1 MGLSKIKEANVLLKL
16 MKRISWKAI
25 AGSILFIVIQVFSE
39 LNLPNMT
46 SNIINR
52 GIATGD
58 VQFIWRTGG
67 VMLLLT
73 LVTILAAICG
83 VYISARESQKV
94 GMQLRSEIY
103 TKVMSLSKDKIDEVG
118 QASLIT
124 RSTNDVEQIQ
134 FILML
139 MLRMMMFAPIMGI
152 GAAVLSYTLSPDL
165 ARIFFISVPV
175 LIVLLAVIMG
185 SAVPIFRKMQEK
197 TDRLNLIFRE
207 GLTGVRVIR
216 AFNKSKYEE
225 EGFEVANDDY
235 MRNNVKAMTITS
247 LLMPVLTLVLSGTNI
262 AIILTGGEYIAIGSM
277 PVGNLVAFINY
288 SAMLLFSFMMLSM
301 MLTMLPQAQVSAA
314 RINEVLELESTIVD
328 GTERFAGN
336 NIKDEDMQLRF
347 ENVTYQFPAAERPV
361 LQGLDFEMKKG
372 QTLAIIGGTGSGKST
387 VANLIMR
394 FYDASQGAV
403 YLNGKNLRNLTQ
415 HDVRERVSYVP
426 QKANL
431 FSGTIR
437 SNMLDGKENATDE
450 EIWRALEI
458 AQAKPFVEGLED
470 GLDHVVEQGGTNCS
484 GGQRQRVCLARAII
498 KEPAVYVFD
507 DSFSALDFKT
517 DAALRKALLT
527 EITDAII
534 VIVAQRIST
543 VRDADLIVVLENGK
557 VVGQGTHNQLV
568 AEDNETYMEIMNSQF
583 REGEGR

>member
-1 MGLSKIKEANVLLKL
+1 
-16 MKRISWKAI
+16 
-25 AGSILFIVIQVFSE
+25 
-39 LNLPNMT
+39 
-46 SNIINR
+46 
-52 GIATGD
+52 
-58 VQFIWRTGG
+58 
-67 VMLLLT
+67 
-73 LVTILAAICG
+73 
-83 VYISARESQKV
+83 
-94 GMQLRSEIY
+94 
-103 TKVMSLSKDKIDEVG
+103 
-118 QASLIT
+118 
-124 RSTNDVEQIQ
+124 
-134 FILML
+134 
-139 MLRMMMFAPIMGI
+139 
-152 GAAVLSYTLSPDL
+152 
-165 ARIFFISVPV
+165 
-175 LIVLLAVIMG
+175 
-185 SAVPIFRKMQEK
+185 
-197 TDRLNLIFRE
+197 
-207 GLTGVRVIR
+207 
-216 AFNKSKYEE
+216 
-225 EGFEVANDDY
+225 

-470 GLDHVVEQGGTNCS
+470 GLDHVVEQGGTNFS
-484 GGQRQRVCLARAII
+484 GGQRQRLCIARAII

>member
-1 MGLSKIKEANVLLKL
+1 MLKL
-16 MKRISWKAI
+16 LKRISWKA
-25 AGSILFIVIQVFSE
+25 AVGSILFIVIQVFSE

-46 SNIINR
+46 SNIINK

-73 LVTILAAICG
+73 LITIIAAICS
-83 VYISARESQKV
+83 VYISARESQRV
-94 GMQLRSEIY
+94 GRELRSEIY
-103 TKVMSLSKDKIDEVG
+103 TKVMSLSKDKIDTVG

-134 FILML
+134 FIFMML
-139 MLRMMMFAPIMGI
+139 LRMMMFAPIMGI

-165 ARIFFISVPV
+165 ASIFFISVPV

-185 SAVPIFRKMQEK
+185 SAIPLFRKMQEK

-216 AFNKSKYEE
+216 AFNKSNYEE
-225 EGFEVANDDY
+225 SRFKDANADY
-235 MRNNVKAMTITS
+235 MQNNVKAMTITS
-247 LLMPVLTLVLSGTNI
+247 LLMPVLTLVLSATNI
-262 AIILTGGEYIAIGSM
+262 AIILIGGEYIAIGAM

-314 RINEVLELESTIVD
+314 RINEVLDLESTIVD
-328 GTERFAGN
+328 GTDRFSEES
-336 NIKDEDMQLRF
+336 IKLEQTQLRF
-347 ENVTYQFPAAERPV
+347 DNVTYSFPEAERPV
-361 LQGLDFEMKKG
+361 LQDLNFDMKKG

-394 FYDASQGAV
+394 FYDASKGGV
-403 YLNGKNLRNLTQ
+403 YINGKNVRDLTQ
-415 HDVRERVSYVP
+415 HDVHERVSYVP

-450 EIWRALEI
+450 EIWHALEI
-458 AQAKPFVEGLED
+458 AQAKDFVESLEA
-470 GLDHVVEQGGTNCS
+470 GLDHVVEQGGTNFS
-484 GGQRQRVCLARAII
+484 GGQRQRLCIARAVV
-498 KEPAVYVFD
+498 KEPSIYVFD

-517 DAALRKALLT
+517 DAALRKALLN
-527 EITDAII
+527 EITDAIV

-543 VRDADLIVVLENGK
+543 VRDADLIVVLENGE
-557 VVGQGTHNQLV
+557 VVGQGNHDQLV
-568 AEDNETYMEIMNSQF
+568 AENNETYMEIMNSQF

>member
-1 MGLSKIKEANVLLKL
+1 MGLSKIKEANALLKL
-16 MKRISWKAI
+16 LKRISWKA
-25 AGSILFIVIQVFSE
+25 AVGSILFIVIQVFSE

-46 SNIINR
+46 SNIINK

-73 LVTILAAICG
+73 LITIIAAICS
-83 VYISARESQKV
+83 VYISARESQRV
-94 GMQLRSEIY
+94 GRELRSEIY
-103 TKVMSLSKDKIDEVG
+103 TKVMSLSKDKIDTVG

-134 FILML
+134 FIFMML
-139 MLRMMMFAPIMGI
+139 LRMMMFAPIMGI

-165 ARIFFISVPV
+165 ASIFFISVPV

-185 SAVPIFRKMQEK
+185 SAIPLFRKMQEK

-216 AFNKSKYEE
+216 AFNKSNYEE
-225 EGFEVANDDY
+225 SRFKDANADY
-235 MRNNVKAMTITS
+235 MQNNVKAMTITS
-247 LLMPVLTLVLSGTNI
+247 LLMPVLTLVLSATNI
-262 AIILTGGEYIAIGSM
+262 AIILIGGEYIAIGAM

-314 RINEVLELESTIVD
+314 RINEVLDLESTIVD
-328 GTERFAGN
+328 GTDRFSEES
-336 NIKDEDMQLRF
+336 IKLEQTQLRF
-347 ENVTYQFPAAERPV
+347 DNVTYSFPEAERPV
-361 LQGLDFEMKKG
+361 LQDLNFDMKKG

-394 FYDASQGAV
+394 FYDASKGGV
-403 YLNGKNLRNLTQ
+403 YINGKDVRDLTQ
-415 HDVRERVSYVP
+415 HDVHERVSYVP

-437 SNMLDGKENATDE
+437 SNLLDGKENATDE
-450 EIWRALEI
+450 EIWHALEI
-458 AQAKPFVEGLED
+458 AQAKDFVESLEA
-470 GLDHVVEQGGTNCS
+470 GLDHVVEQGGTNFS
-484 GGQRQRVCLARAII
+484 GGQRQRLCIARAVV
-498 KEPAVYVFD
+498 KEPSIYVFD

-517 DAALRKALLT
+517 DAALRKALLN
-527 EITDAII
+527 EITDAIV

-543 VRDADLIVVLENGK
+543 VRDADLIVVLENGE
-557 VVGQGTHNQLV
+557 VVGQGNHDQLV
-568 AEDNETYMEIMNSQF
+568 AENNETYMEIMNSQF

>member
-1 MGLSKIKEANVLLKL
+1 MGLSKIKEANALLKL
-16 MKRISWKAI
+16 LKRISWKAI

-73 LVTILAAICG
+73 LITIIAAICG
-83 VYISARESQKV
+83 VYISARESQRV
-94 GMQLRSEIY
+94 GRELRSEIY
-103 TKVMSLSKDKIDEVG
+103 TKVMSLSKDKIDTVG

-134 FILML
+134 FIFMML
-139 MLRMMMFAPIMGI
+139 LRMMMFAPIMGI

-165 ARIFFISVPV
+165 ASIFFISVPV

-185 SAVPIFRKMQEK
+185 SAIPLFRKMQEK

-216 AFNKSKYEE
+216 AFNKSNYEE
-225 EGFEVANDDY
+225 SRFKDANADY
-235 MRNNVKAMTITS
+235 MQNNVKAMTITS
-247 LLMPVLTLVLSGTNI
+247 LLMPVLTLVLSATNI
-262 AIILTGGEYIAIGSM
+262 AIILIGGEYIAIGAM

-314 RINEVLELESTIVD
+314 RINEVLDLESTIVD
-328 GTERFAGN
+328 GTDRFSEES
-336 NIKDEDMQLRF
+336 IKLEQTQLRF
-347 ENVTYQFPAAERPV
+347 DNVTYSFPEAERPV
-361 LQGLDFEMKKG
+361 LQDLNFDMKKG

-394 FYDASQGAV
+394 FYDASKGGV
-403 YLNGKNLRNLTQ
+403 YINGKNVRDLTQ
-415 HDVRERVSYVP
+415 HDVHERVSYVP

-437 SNMLDGKENATDE
+437 SNLLDGKENATDE
-450 EIWRALEI
+450 EIWHALEI
-458 AQAKPFVEGLED
+458 AQAKDFVESLEA
-470 GLDHVVEQGGTNCS
+470 GLDHVVEQGGTNFS
-484 GGQRQRVCLARAII
+484 GGQRQRLCIARAVV
-498 KEPAVYVFD
+498 KEPSIYVFD

-517 DAALRKALLT
+517 DAALRKALLN
-527 EITDAII
+527 EITDAIV

-543 VRDADLIVVLENGK
+543 VRDADLIVVLENGE
-557 VVGQGTHNQLV
+557 VVGQGNHDQLV
-568 AEDNETYMEIMNSQF
+568 AENNETYMEIMNSQF

>member
-25 AGSILFIVIQVFSE
+25 AGSILFIGIQVFSE

-225 EGFEVANDDY
+225 ERFEVANDDY

-470 GLDHVVEQGGTNCS
+470 GLDHVVEQGGTNFS
-484 GGQRQRVCLARAII
+484 GGQRQRLCIARAII

>member
-1 MGLSKIKEANVLLKL
+1 MLKL
-16 MKRISWKAI
+16 IKRISWKAI
-25 AGSILFIVIQVFSE
+25 AGSILFIVIQVFAE

-46 SNIINR
+46 SSIINN

-58 VQFIWRTGG
+58 VNFIWRAGG
-67 VMLLLT
+67 IMLLLT
-73 LVTILAAICG
+73 LITVVAAVFG
-83 VYISARESQKV
+83 VYISARESQRV
-94 GMQLRSEIY
+94 GKELRSEIY
-103 TKVMSLSKDKIDEVG
+103 TKVMSLSKDKIDSVG

-134 FILML
+134 FIFML

-165 ARIFFISVPV
+165 AQIFFISVPV
-175 LIVLLAVIMG
+175 LIVLLAIIMG

-216 AFNKSKYEE
+216 AFNKSEYEE
-225 EGFEVANDDY
+225 ERFRVANADY
-235 MRNNVKAMTITS
+235 MNNNVKAMTITS

-262 AIILTGGEYIAIGSM
+262 SIILIGGEYIAIGGM

-301 MLTMLPQAQVSAA
+301 MLTMIPQAQVSAA
-314 RINEVLELESTIVD
+314 RINEVLELESTIID
-328 GTERFAGN
+328 GKERFTEKS
-336 NIKDEDMQLRF
+336 IQDENSELRF
-347 ENVTYQFPAAERPV
+347 DKVTYQFPTAERPV
-361 LQGLDFEMKKG
+361 LQGLSFDMKKG

-394 FYDASQGAV
+394 FYDATEGGV
-403 YLNGKNLRNLTQ
+403 YINGKNLRNLSQ
-415 HDVRERVSYVP
+415 YDVRERVSYVP

-437 SNMLDGKENATDE
+437 SNILDGKENATDE
-450 EIWRALEI
+450 EIWHALKI
-458 AQAKPFVEGLED
+458 AQAKSFVEGLED
-470 GLDHVVEQGGTNCS
+470 GLDHVVEQGGTNFS
-484 GGQRQRVCLARAII
+484 GGQRQRLCIARAVVKDPSI
-498 KEPAVYVFD
+498 YVFD

-517 DAALRKALLT
+517 DAALRKALLAET
-527 EITDAII
+527 SDAIV

-543 VRDADLIVVLENGK
+543 VRDADLIVVLENGE
-557 VVGQGTHNQLV
+557 VVGQGTHDQLV
-568 AEDNETYMEIMNSQF
+568 AENNETYMEIMNSQF

>member
-1 MGLSKIKEANVLLKL
+1 MGLSKIKEANALLKL
-16 MKRISWKAI
+16 LKRISWKAVV
-25 AGSILFIVIQVFSE
+25 GSILFIVIQVFSE

-46 SNIINR
+46 SNIINK

-73 LVTILAAICG
+73 LITIIAAICG
-83 VYISARESQKV
+83 VYISARESQRV
-94 GMQLRSEIY
+94 GRELRSEIY
-103 TKVMSLSKDKIDEVG
+103 TKVMSLSKDKIDTVG

-134 FILML
+134 FIFMML
-139 MLRMMMFAPIMGI
+139 LRMMMFAPIMGI

-165 ARIFFISVPV
+165 ASIFFISVPV

-185 SAVPIFRKMQEK
+185 SAIPLFRKMQEK

-216 AFNKSKYEE
+216 AFNKSNYEE
-225 EGFEVANDDY
+225 SRFKDANADY
-235 MRNNVKAMTITS
+235 MQNNVKAMTITS
-247 LLMPVLTLVLSGTNI
+247 LLMPVLTLVLSATNI
-262 AIILTGGEYIAIGSM
+262 AIILIGGEYIAIGAM

-314 RINEVLELESTIVD
+314 RINEVLDLESTIVD
-328 GTERFAGN
+328 GTDRFSEES
-336 NIKDEDMQLRF
+336 IKLEQTQLRF
-347 ENVTYQFPAAERPV
+347 DNVTYSFPEAERPV
-361 LQGLDFEMKKG
+361 LQDLNFDMKKG

-394 FYDASQGAV
+394 FYDASKGGV
-403 YLNGKNLRNLTQ
+403 YINGKNVRDLTQ
-415 HDVRERVSYVP
+415 HDVHERVSYVP

-437 SNMLDGKENATDE
+437 SNLLDGKENATDE
-450 EIWRALEI
+450 EIWHALEI
-458 AQAKPFVEGLED
+458 AQAKDFVESLEA
-470 GLDHVVEQGGTNCS
+470 GLDHVVEQGGTNFS
-484 GGQRQRVCLARAII
+484 GGQRQRLCIARAVV
-498 KEPAVYVFD
+498 KEPSIYVFD

-517 DAALRKALLT
+517 DAALRKALLN
-527 EITDAII
+527 EITDAIV

-543 VRDADLIVVLENGK
+543 VRDADLIVVLENGE
-557 VVGQGTHNQLV
+557 VVGQGNHDQLV
-568 AEDNETYMEIMNSQF
+568 AENNETYMEIMNSQF

>member
-1 MGLSKIKEANVLLKL
+1 MLKL
-16 MKRISWKAI
+16 IKRISWKAI
-25 AGSILFIVIQVFSE
+25 AGSILFIVIQVFAE

-46 SNIINR
+46 SSIINN

-58 VQFIWRTGG
+58 VNFIWRAGG
-67 VMLLLT
+67 IMLLLT
-73 LVTILAAICG
+73 LITVVAAVFG
-83 VYISARESQKV
+83 VYISARESQRV
-94 GMQLRSEIY
+94 GKELRSEIY
-103 TKVMSLSKDKIDEVG
+103 TKVMSLSKDKIDSVG

-134 FILML
+134 FIFML

-165 ARIFFISVPV
+165 AQIFFISVPV
-175 LIVLLAVIMG
+175 LIVLLAIIMG

-216 AFNKSKYEE
+216 AFNKSEYEE
-225 EGFEVANDDY
+225 ERFRVANADY
-235 MRNNVKAMTITS
+235 MNNNVKAMTITS

-262 AIILTGGEYIAIGSM
+262 SIILIGGEYIAIGGM

-301 MLTMLPQAQVSAA
+301 MLTMIPQAQVSAA
-314 RINEVLELESTIVD
+314 RINEVLELESTIID
-328 GTERFAGN
+328 GKERFTEKS
-336 NIKDEDMQLRF
+336 IQDENSELRF
-347 ENVTYQFPAAERPV
+347 DKVTYQFPTAERPV
-361 LQGLDFEMKKG
+361 LQGLSFEMKKG

-394 FYDASQGAV
+394 FYDATEGGV
-403 YLNGKNLRNLTQ
+403 YINGKNLRNLSQ
-415 HDVRERVSYVP
+415 YDVRERVSYVP

-437 SNMLDGKENATDE
+437 SNILDGKKNATDD
-450 EIWRALEI
+450 EIWHALKI
-458 AQAKPFVEGLED
+458 AQAKSFVEGLED
-470 GLDHVVEQGGTNCS
+470 GLDHVVEQGGTNFS
-484 GGQRQRVCLARAII
+484 GGQRQRLCIARAVVKDPSI
-498 KEPAVYVFD
+498 YVFD

-517 DAALRKALLT
+517 DAALRKALLAET
-527 EITDAII
+527 SDAIV

-543 VRDADLIVVLENGK
+543 VRDADLIVVLENGE
-557 VVGQGTHNQLV
+557 VVGQGTHDQLV
-568 AEDNETYMEIMNSQF
+568 AENNETYMEIMNSQF

>member
-1 MGLSKIKEANVLLKL
+1 MLKL
-16 MKRISWKAI
+16 IKRISWKAI
-25 AGSILFIVIQVFSE
+25 AGSILFIIIQVFAE

-46 SNIINR
+46 SNIIND
-52 GIATGD
+52 GVATGD
-58 VQFIWRTGG
+58 VDFIWRAGG
-67 VMLLLT
+67 IMLLLT
-73 LVTILAAICG
+73 LITVVAAICG
-83 VYISARESQKV
+83 VYISARESQRV
-94 GMQLRSEIY
+94 GKQLRSEIY
-103 TKVMSLSKDKIDEVG
+103 TKVMSLSKDKIDKVG

-134 FILML
+134 FIFML

-165 ARIFFISVPV
+165 ASIFFISVPI
-175 LIVLLAVIMG
+175 LIVLLAIIMG

-225 EGFEVANDDY
+225 ERFKAANADY
-235 MRNNVKAMTITS
+235 MQNNVKAMTITS

-314 RINEVLELESTIVD
+314 RINEVLELESTILD
-328 GTERFAGN
+328 GTNHFDGKSINEE
-336 NIKDEDMQLRF
+336 NIQLRF
-347 ENVTYQFPAAERPV
+347 DNVTYQFPEAERPV
-361 LQGLDFEMKKG
+361 LKNLDFEMNRG

-394 FYDASQGAV
+394 FYDASEGGV
-403 YLNGKNLRNLTQ
+403 YLNGKNLRDVTQ

-437 SNMLDGKENATDE
+437 SNMLDGNENATDE
-450 EIWRALEI
+450 EMWRALEI
-458 AQAKPFVEGLED
+458 AQAKDFVAGLED
-470 GLDHVVEQGGTNCS
+470 GLDHIVEQGGTNFS
-484 GGQRQRVCLARAII
+484 GGQRQRLCIARAII

-517 DAALRKALLT
+517 DAALRKALLS
-527 EITDAII
+527 EITDAIV

-543 VRDADLIVVLENGK
+543 VRDADLIVVLENGE
-557 VVGQGTHNQLV
+557 VVGQGTHDELV

>member
-1 MGLSKIKEANVLLKL
+1 MLKL
-16 MKRISWKAI
+16 LKRISWKAVV
-25 AGSILFIVIQVFSE
+25 GSILFIVIQVFSE

-46 SNIINR
+46 SNIINK

-73 LVTILAAICG
+73 LITIIAAICS
-83 VYISARESQKV
+83 VYISARESQRV
-94 GMQLRSEIY
+94 GRELRSEIY
-103 TKVMSLSKDKIDEVG
+103 TKVMSLSKDKIDTVG

-134 FILML
+134 FIFMML
-139 MLRMMMFAPIMGI
+139 LRMMMFAPIMGI

-165 ARIFFISVPV
+165 ASIFFISVPV

-185 SAVPIFRKMQEK
+185 SAIPLFRKMQEK

-216 AFNKSKYEE
+216 AFNKSNYEE
-225 EGFEVANDDY
+225 SRFKDANADY
-235 MRNNVKAMTITS
+235 MQNNVKAMTITS
-247 LLMPVLTLVLSGTNI
+247 LLMPVLTLVLSATNI
-262 AIILTGGEYIAIGSM
+262 AIILIGGEYIAIGAM

-314 RINEVLELESTIVD
+314 RINEVLDLESTIVD
-328 GTERFAGN
+328 GTDRFSEES
-336 NIKDEDMQLRF
+336 IKLEQTQLRF
-347 ENVTYQFPAAERPV
+347 DNVTYSFPEAERPV
-361 LQGLDFEMKKG
+361 LQDLNFDMKKG

-394 FYDASQGAV
+394 FYDASKGGV
-403 YLNGKNLRNLTQ
+403 YINGKNVRDLTQ
-415 HDVRERVSYVP
+415 HDVHERVSYVP

-437 SNMLDGKENATDE
+437 SNLLDGKENATDE
-450 EIWRALEI
+450 EIWHALEI
-458 AQAKPFVEGLED
+458 AQAKDFVESLEA
-470 GLDHVVEQGGTNCS
+470 GLDHVVEQGGTNFS
-484 GGQRQRVCLARAII
+484 GGQRQRLCIARAVV
-498 KEPAVYVFD
+498 KEPSIYVFD

-517 DAALRKALLT
+517 DAALRKALLN
-527 EITDAII
+527 EITDAIV

-543 VRDADLIVVLENGK
+543 VRDADLIVVLENGE
-557 VVGQGTHNQLV
+557 VVGQGNHDQLV
-568 AEDNETYMEIMNSQF
+568 AENNETYMEIMNSQF

>member
-1 MGLSKIKEANVLLKL
+1 M
-16 MKRISWKAI
+16 
-25 AGSILFIVIQVFSE
+25 
-39 LNLPNMT
+39 
-46 SNIINR
+46 
-52 GIATGD
+52 
-58 VQFIWRTGG
+58 
-67 VMLLLT
+67 
-73 LVTILAAICG
+73 
-83 VYISARESQKV
+83 
-94 GMQLRSEIY
+94 
-103 TKVMSLSKDKIDEVG
+103 
-118 QASLIT
+118 
-124 RSTNDVEQIQ
+124 
-134 FILML
+134 
-139 MLRMMMFAPIMGI
+139 
-152 GAAVLSYTLSPDL
+152 
-165 ARIFFISVPV
+165 
-175 LIVLLAVIMG
+175 
-185 SAVPIFRKMQEK
+185 
-197 TDRLNLIFRE
+197 
-207 GLTGVRVIR
+207 
-216 AFNKSKYEE
+216 
-225 EGFEVANDDY
+225 
-235 MRNNVKAMTITS
+235 
-247 LLMPVLTLVLSGTNI
+247 
-262 AIILTGGEYIAIGSM
+262 
-277 PVGNLVAFINY
+277 
-288 SAMLLFSFMMLSM
+288 
-301 MLTMLPQAQVSAA
+301 
-314 RINEVLELESTIVD
+314 LELESTIVD

-470 GLDHVVEQGGTNCS
+470 GLDHVVEQGGTNFS
-484 GGQRQRVCLARAII
+484 GGQRQRLCIARAII

>member
-134 FILML
+134 FIFML

-175 LIVLLAVIMG
+175 LIIFLAVIMG

-225 EGFEVANDDY
+225 ERFEVANDDY

-470 GLDHVVEQGGTNCS
+470 GLDHVVEQGGTNFS
-484 GGQRQRVCLARAII
+484 GGQRQRLCIARAII

>member
-1 MGLSKIKEANVLLKL
+1 
-16 MKRISWKAI
+16 MKRISGKAI
-25 AGSILFIVIQVFSE
+25 FGSILFIVIQVFAE

-46 SNIINR
+46 SNIINN

-67 VMLLLT
+67 FMLLLT
-73 LVTILAAICG
+73 LITILAAICG
-83 VYISARESQKV
+83 VYISARESQRV
-94 GMQLRSEIY
+94 GKRLRSEIY
-103 TKVMSLSKDKIDEVG
+103 SKVMSLSKDKIDAVG

-134 FILML
+134 FVFMM

-152 GAAVLSYTLSPDL
+152 GAAVLSYSLSPEL

-175 LIVLLAVIMG
+175 LVILLAIIMG
-185 SAVPIFRKMQEK
+185 SAVPLFRKMQEK

-216 AFNKSKYEE
+216 AFNKSMYEE
-225 EGFEVANDDY
+225 ERFKDANADY
-235 MRNNVKAMTITS
+235 MQNNVKAMTITS
-247 LLMPVLTLVLSGTNI
+247 LLMPVLTLVLSATNI
-262 AIILTGGEYIAIGSM
+262 SIILIGGEYIAIGAM

-301 MLTMLPQAQVSAA
+301 MLTMLPQAQVAAA
-314 RINEVLELESTIVD
+314 RINEVLELESTIID
-328 GTERFAGN
+328 GTERFN
-336 NIKDEDMQLRF
+336 EETIKQEKAQLRF
-347 ENVTYQFPAAERPV
+347 DNVTYQFPEAERPV
-361 LQGLDFEMKKG
+361 LQGLDFEMNKG

-394 FYDASQGAV
+394 FYDASRGGV
-403 YLNGKNLRNLTQ
+403 FINGKN
-415 HDVRERVSYVP
+415 VRDLSQFAVHERVSYVP

-437 SNMLDGKENATDE
+437 SNMLDGKEDATDA
-450 EIWRALEI
+450 EIWHALEI
-458 AQAKPFVEGLED
+458 AQAKDFVEGLEL
-470 GLDHVVEQGGTNCS
+470 GLDHVVEQGGTNFS
-484 GGQRQRVCLARAII
+484 GGQRQRLCIARAVI
-498 KEPAVYVFD
+498 KEPSIYVFD

-517 DAALRKALLT
+517 DAALRKALLS
-527 EITDAII
+527 EITDAVI

-543 VRDADLIVVLENGK
+543 VRDADLIVVLESGE
-557 VVGQGTHNQLV
+557 VVGQGTHDQLV
-568 AEDNETYMEIMNSQF
+568 AENNETYMEIMNSQF